1 MFTQEMQSAVGKGK
15 SKKTRL
21 FLFAA
26 AEILSPRCR
35 VLSSITNLSLG
46 LDGHWG
52 AVLALL
58 ALSASLFFIS
68 STMQI
73 NQNERVAE
81 RVS

>member
-1 MFTQEMQSAVGKGK
+1 MSMQEMQSAVGKGK

-35 VLSSITNLSLG
+35 ALSSITNLSPGLG
-46 LDGHWG
+46 GHRG

-58 ALSASLFFIS
+58 ALSTSLFY
-68 STMQI
+68 
-73 NQNERVAE
+73 APPCK
-81 RVS
+81 